1 MRKINEN
8 LSEVKEKIEQLKGKD
23 VKMQVNR
30 GRKKIENYDAVI
42 ETIYPSVFTVKI
54 KSPNVIELMSYSY
67 SEVLCG
73 DVKISLKKFV

>member
-8 LSEVKEKIEQLKGKD
+8 LSQVKEKIEQLKGKD
-23 VKMQVNR
+23 IKMQVNR
-30 GRKKIENYDAVI
+30 GRKKIENYEAVI

-54 KSPNVIELMSYSY
+54 KSPNVIEIMSYSY

>member
-8 LSEVKEKIEQLKGKD
+8 LNEIKAQIEKLKGQNI
-23 VKMQVNR
+23 KMQVNR
-30 GRKKIENYDAVI
+30 GRRKIENYDGMI

-54 KSPNVIELMSYSY
+54 NSPQKETMSYSY

-73 DVKISLKKFV
+73 DVKISAKNL

>member
-8 LSEVKEKIEQLKGKD
+8 LSQVKEKIEQLKGKD

-30 GRKKIENYDAVI
+30 GRKKIENYEAVI

-54 KSPNVIELMSYSY
+54 K
-67 SEVLCG
+67 
-73 DVKISLKKFV
+73 

>member
-8 LSEVKEKIEQLKGKD
+8 LSQVKEKIEQLKGKEI
-23 VKMQVNR
+23 KMQVNR
-30 GRKKIENYDAVI
+30 GRKKIENYEAVI

-54 KSPNVIELMSYSY
+54 KSPNVIEIMSYSY